1 MNSSSISQDKATQYL
16 HGLSELIQAQIEAA
30 CADLAQTGELLD
42 EAVDQL
48 NQNFNA
54 LGEGLMQGQDGGDS
68 SPLVPHVHSAITGL
82 QFHDLASQLLQRV
95 RQRLEG
101 LSEIAAV
108 AAAMSDDPVPDW
120 DQARQTLI
128 EQQSALEQRLQNRLR
143 QQNLDSGDI
152 ELF

>member
-1 MNSSSISQDKATQYL
+1 MNSSSIDPDKAAQYL
-16 HGLSELIQAQIEAA
+16 HSLSELIQAQIEAA
-30 CADLAQTGELLD
+30 CADLTQTGELLD

-48 NQNFNA
+48 NHSFNA
-54 LGEGLMQGQDGGDS
+54 LGEGLMQEHDGRADP

-82 QFHDLASQLLQRV
+82 QFHDLASQLLQRI

-101 LSEIAAV
+101 LGEIT
-108 AAAMSDDPVPDW
+108 AAAAIPTEPGPDW
-120 DQARQTLI
+120 DQARQALM

>member
-1 MNSSSISQDKATQYL
+1 MNSSSIGQDKATQYL

-48 NQNFNA
+48 NQSFNA
-54 LGEGLMQGQDGGDS
+54 LGEGLMQEQDDRTDT
-68 SPLVPHVHSAITGL
+68 SPLLPHVHSAITGL
-82 QFHDLASQLLQRV
+82 QFHDLASQLLQRI

-101 LSEIAAV
+101 LSEIAA
-108 AAAMSDDPVPDW
+108 AAAMSDGPATDW
-120 DQARQTLI
+120 DQSRQTLM